1 MTSAT
6 FNASGKDFVEIH
18 LLIQFAIGIKI
29 SFLANLIMAGDI
41 SPLEL
46 FLMPIS
52 LMYLKILS
60 AETNSNLKLKDFLN
74 LFFIVLILG

>member
-18 LLIQFAIGIKI
+18 LLIQFVIDIKI

-46 FLMPIS
+46 FLVSIS
-52 LMYLKILS
+52 FMYLKIMF
-60 AETNSNLKLKDFLN
+60 AKTNSNLKLKDFLN
-74 LFFIVLILG
+74 LSLIVLILG